1 MTSMS
6 CFSSSRSRLSRSA
19 IAFTRALA
27 CASRLASRSF
37 SVPYFFSYAV
47 IDHWLS
53 LTVPRQKTENG
64 SHVGWLPVHNVM
76 HGKRQKARKKETD
89 ISHLEAFEFVRRV

>member
-19 IAFTRALA
+19 IALTRALA
-27 CASRLASRSF
+27 CASLLASRSS

-47 IDHWLS
+47 
-53 LTVPRQKTENG
+53 
-64 SHVGWLPVHNVM
+64 
-76 HGKRQKARKKETD
+76 
-89 ISHLEAFEFVRRV
+89 F